1 MTVEVVETFR
11 YSKIYSEIIKF
22 EVKLIRRVLMNYN
35 EWSGNSYIESN
46 LNMHLLS
53 NIYKFKHEVSRCLLP
68 PRPQWKTEPL

>member
-68 PRPQWKTEPL
+68 ARSRWKASTQ